1 LVAWTSRALALLPAI
16 GLASVAYADG
26 DDRAL
31 SGSLGYATF
40 SEPGKPAHNQQST
53 TITPDFGVTP
63 SIMYEH
69 AFSTDFSLRGEL
81 GGAFFSGGQNI
92 NTKNTGTTSWL
103 GMADIGITFRFDV
116 LKYVPYAFGGLGGEY
131 STGGAL
137 DNGFVP
143 VLVVGGGL
151 DVLQSRSRS
160 WGLEA
165 RIVGFATDT
174 TVFTLSL
181 RGTLRWGYL

>member
-1 LVAWTSRALALLPAI
+1 VAWTSRALVLLPVI
-16 GLASVAYADG
+16 SLAAPARADG

-31 SGSLGYATF
+31 SASLGYATF
-40 SEPGKPAHNQQST
+40 SEPAHNQQST

-63 SIMYEH
+63 SISYEH

-92 NTKNTGTTSWL
+92 NTKNTATTSWL

-143 VLVVGGGL
+143 ALVVGGGL

-160 WGLEA
+160 WGIEA

-181 RGTLRWGYL
+181 RGTIRWGYL